1 MQATRSDSRGLRLLD
16 PTDRTKARWAADR
29 TKARTTILWPLPPWY
44 RVPKPSSTV
53 SSSSSSPDSG
63 PGTARPRQIWDYFGR
78 YRGAFALGVFFL
90 MLTQAA
96 ALAAPQL
103 LRIATDGLVAGEHDM
118 VWNAAL
124 GMMALAL
131 FGAIVRILSR
141 ILIFNSGRRV
151 EFDIRNDVFAHLQA
165 LAPSFYQRMPPGQ
178 VMSRMVADLTQVR
191 LLLGP
196 GILNVTNTTLVYL
209 VAIPLLLI
217 MDWQLTLLALLPLP
231 VLLGL
236 GRIFAKYIYR
246 YSHEAQ
252 DKLGVLST
260 KVQENLSGVMTVRAY
275 SLERAEEQ
283 VFMDLADDYLASNIK
298 LARLRG
304 TMFPMMG
311 LAGAIG
317 GVLVLWF
324 GGHRIAAGQMTLGQ
338 FVQFNGYLA
347 ALTWPT
353 IALGWMISLWQRG
366 MAAMDRVNDI
376 FRAGATLRDGGAPPT
391 ETAGRLE
398 LRDLSFRYT
407 EDGPLALDGITA
419 TIEPGQLVVIVGRT
433 GAGKSTLLKAI
444 ARLLELNPGQIYFDG
459 RDVTTLP
466 LDTVRK
472 SIGYAPQDA
481 FLFSRTIYENVAFG
495 EPEAGEPDVAAALA
509 TANFDTDVAAFP
521 EGLET
526 IVGERGVTLSGGQ
539 RQRTTLARAIL
550 PNPPIVILDDTLS
563 AVDTETETE
572 IIAALTRRGENRTLI
587 MATHRLACAAKADL
601 ILVLEDGHLLEQG
614 TEPELLALDG
624 VYAQMHRRQRLR
636 EAVEHS
642 GPMPMAVPL
651 DVVTASGPTGQVQR

>member
-1 MQATRSDSRGLRLLD
+1 MD
-16 PTDRTKARWAADR
+16 
-29 TKARTTILWPLPPWY
+29 
-44 RVPKPSSTV
+44 PSS
-53 SSSSSSPDSG
+53 PPADLG
-63 PGTARPRQIWDYFGR
+63 PNRARPRRILDYFGQ
-78 YRGAFALGVFFL
+78 YKVTFLLGVIFL
-90 MLTQAA
+90 ALTQAA

-103 LRIATDGLVAGEHDM
+103 LRIATDGLVERDHAT

-124 GMMALAL
+124 GMMALAVV
-131 FGAIVRILSR
+131 GAIARVLSR
-141 ILIFNSGRRV
+141 VLIFNGGRRV
-151 EFDIRNDVFAHLQA
+151 EFDIRNDIFAHLQT

-209 VAIPLLLI
+209 VAIPLLLW
-217 MDWQLTLLALLPLP
+217 MDWQLTLWALLPLP
-231 VLLGL
+231 ILLGL

-246 YSHEAQ
+246 YSREAQ
-252 DKLGVLST
+252 DKLGILST

-275 SLERAEEQ
+275 SLERSEEE
-283 VFMDLADDYLASNIK
+283 VFLRLSDDYLVSNIK

-304 TMFPMMG
+304 TMFPLMG

-317 GVLVLWF
+317 GVIVLWM
-324 GGHRIAAGQMTLGQ
+324 GGHRIASGQMTLGQ

-366 MAAMDRVNDI
+366 MAAMERVNDI
-376 FRAGATLRDGGAPPT
+376 FIAAPSLVDAGELP
-391 ETAGRLE
+391 EKVEGRLE
-398 LRDLSFRYT
+398 LRDLTFRYG
-407 EDGPLALDGITA
+407 EDGPPALDKVSARIN
-419 TIEPGQLVVIVGRT
+419 PGELVVIVGRT
-433 GAGKSTLLKAI
+433 GSGKSTLMKAI
-444 ARLLELNPGQIYFDG
+444 ARLLEIDSGQLFLDG
-459 RDVTTLP
+459 HDVTALP
-466 LDTVRK
+466 LSAVRNT
-472 SIGYAPQDA
+472 IGYAPQDA

-495 EPEAGEPDVAAALA
+495 RPDADEAQVRRALEISS
-509 TANFDTDVAAFP
+509 FDTDVSAFP
-521 EGLET
+521 DGLDT

-550 PNPPIVILDDTLS
+550 PEPPIVLLDDTLS
-563 AVDTETETE
+563 AVDTETETD
-572 IIAALTRRGENRTLI
+572 IIRALTQPSEGRTLVV
-587 MATHRLACAAKADL
+587 ATHRLACAAKADRV
-601 ILVLEDGHLLEQG
+601 LVLENGRLVEQG

-642 GPMPMAVPL
+642 GPTEPGLAVAVGG
-651 DVVTASGPTGQVQR
+651 DR

>member
-1 MQATRSDSRGLRLLD
+1 MG
-16 PTDRTKARWAADR
+16 
-29 TKARTTILWPLPPWY
+29 
-44 RVPKPSSTV
+44 PSSP
-53 SSSSSSPDSG
+53 SSDSG
-63 PGTARPRQIWDYFGR
+63 PHDARPRQIWEYFRR

-90 MLTQAA
+90 ALTQAA
-96 ALAAPQL
+96 ALTAPQL
-103 LRIATDGLVAGEHDM
+103 LRIATDALVAGDHQA
-118 VWNAAL
+118 VWNAAVA
-124 GMMALAL
+124 MMGLAV
-131 FGAIVRILSR
+131 FGAVVRIFSR

-151 EFDIRNDVFAHLQA
+151 EFDIRNDVFAHLQS

-209 VAIPLLLI
+209 VAIPLLLL
-217 MDWQLTLLALLPLP
+217 MDWELTLLALLPLP
-231 VLLGL
+231 ILLGL
-236 GRIFAKYIYR
+236 GRVFAKHIYR
-246 YSHEAQ
+246 YSREAQ

-275 SLERAEEQ
+275 SLERSEER
-283 VFMDLADDYLASNIK
+283 VFLDLADDYLVSNIK

-304 TMFPMMG
+304 TMFPLMG

-317 GVLVLWF
+317 GVIVLWY
-324 GGHRIAAGQMTLGQ
+324 GGLRIAAGEMTLGQ

-376 FRAGATLRDGGAPPT
+376 FRTPASLVDGSEDDPATFEGAI
-391 ETAGRLE
+391 E
-398 LRDLSFRYT
+398 LRNLTFSYT
-407 EDGPLALDGITA
+407 AESKPALAEVSAQIL
-419 TIEPGQLVVIVGRT
+419 PGELVVIVGRT

-444 ARLLELNPGQIYFDG
+444 ARLLEIQPQQIFIDG
-459 RDVTTLP
+459 RCVTKLP
-466 LDTVRK
+466 LKTVRG

-481 FLFSRTIYENVAFG
+481 FLFSRTIYENVGFG
-495 EPEAGEPDVAAALA
+495 LPDVDEPHIRDALK
-509 TANFDTDVAAFP
+509 TASFDTDVSAFP
-521 EGLET
+521 EGLDT

-550 PNPPIVILDDTLS
+550 PDAPIVILDDTLS
-563 AVDTETETE
+563 AVDTETETD
-572 IIAALTRRGENRTLI
+572 IIQALTGDESNRTLI
-587 MATHRLACAAKADL
+587 IATHRLAAAAKADR
-601 ILVLEDGHLLEQG
+601 ILVLEDGRLVEQG

-636 EAVEHS
+636 EAMS
-642 GPMPMAVPL
+642 QPSKPALSLAVGG
-651 DVVTASGPTGQVQR
+651 DR